1 MAYDPIADI
10 ERLKET
16 QKQQVMASLEQAK
29 QASLSG
35 LTQYQQGKAN
45 EYNQNKINSTGE
57 LDQYKNNQITN
68 LTNTKNQNISTLDAE
83 QKALTPMYYD
93 KRNQTSTA
101 SQLQAKNFAE
111 YMANRGL
118 SSSGTSAQG
127 ELMRNATLQN
137 NIGSLNRQETAAN
150 QDVLRRK
157 TDVNTTFDN
166 NVLGV
171 NNDYALKLKQLDDA
185 YNANVLALQNEI
197 LGKTNDV
204 NSQYNNN
211 LSTKYADI
219 ESNASSQI
227 VKYREQLEEL
237 ARQEAEAER
246 QRQYQAEQNRIAWER
261 QQQADAE
268 QRAWQQQQAEAEY
281 QRQLNLAK
289 QKSSSSSTSDR
300 GNSTKGNNVT
310 TMAWESF
317 ANELNQ
323 GTGQAATWLE
333 DNKDDLKESIGS
345 SEYNDMIDTFAA
357 AQEEYQRQSRR
368 NMNSSPAW

>member
-10 ERLKET
+10 EKYKEA

-29 QASLSG
+29 QNSLSS
-35 LTQYQQGKAN
+35 LTQYQQGKTN

-93 KRNQTSTA
+93 KRNQTATA

-127 ELMRNATLQN
+127 ELMRNVTLQN

-166 NVLGV
+166 SVLGV
-171 NNDYALKLKQLDDA
+171 NNDYALKVKQLDDA
-185 YNANVLALQNEI
+185 YNANLLALQNEI

-219 ESNASSQI
+219 DSNAANQI
-227 VKYREQLEEL
+227 VQYREQLEEL
-237 ARQEAEAER
+237 ARREAEAER
-246 QRQYQAEQNRIAWER
+246 QRQFQAQQEAAQREYQA
-261 QQQADAE
+261 QQAAE
-268 QRAWQQQQAEAEY
+268 QRAWQEKQAEAEY
-281 QRQLNLAK
+281 QRQLSLSK
-289 QKSSSSSTSDR
+289 QKSSSSSTRDL

-310 TMAWESF
+310 TMAWQSF

-333 DNKDDLKESIGS
+333 KNEDDLKESVGS
-345 SEYNDMIDTFAA
+345 TEYNSMVDTFAA

-368 NMNSSPAW
+368 NLNSSPAW